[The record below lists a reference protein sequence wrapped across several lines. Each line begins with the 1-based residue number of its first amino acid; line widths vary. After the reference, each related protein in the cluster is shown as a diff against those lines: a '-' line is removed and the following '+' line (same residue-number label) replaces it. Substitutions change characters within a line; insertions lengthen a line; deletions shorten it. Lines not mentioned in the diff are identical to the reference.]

1 MSYTPQFDFQ
11 HSLIGL
17 IGRERLTARF
27 KKFEEN
33 IRKNEELLKHLQD
46 RELEATK
53 G

>member
-11 HSLIGL
+11 HSLVGMLGAARIST
-17 IGRERLTARF
+17 RLKA
-27 KKFEEN
+27 FEEN